1 FELSP
6 FSLLNRDIGSAGFNG
21 FNQARGKELETKFVR
36 GSHDAALDSENI
48 PSIVDFIIHEK
59 KTEPPK
65 PLFPAARSDL
75 LEYSSR
81 ACWVVWLALIAFA
94 IGLGWAWNLAFHAW
108 LLPLLP
114 AALVPHGAEI
124 ALAAYAFVLWL
135 VLKYL

>member
-1 FELSP
+1 
-6 FSLLNRDIGSAGFNG
+6 
-21 FNQARGKELETKFVR
+21 VR
-36 GSHDAALDSENI
+36 GSHSAALVPGNI

-59 KTEPPK
+59 KTEPPS

-81 ACWVVWLALIAFA
+81 ACWIVWLVLIAFA
-94 IGLGWAWNLAFHAW
+94 IGLGWAWNWAFQAW

-114 AALVPHGAEI
+114 AGLVPHGAEI
-124 ALAAYAFVLWL
+124 ALVAYAFVLWL